1 MPKVPE
7 ISVLVLA
14 CWLAVSPPVTAG
26 EFEQN
31 AAQQVIRGQIE
42 AFKSGNNA
50 EAYSYASPTIK
61 NFFPDVSVF
70 MDMVKRGY
78 APVYAP
84 QDYAF
89 GRVKENPDGSIAQ
102 ELKVIGPDGRSW
114 TALYSLKRQPDGSWK
129 INAVR
134 LHPGNEQ
141 AVVHSAFPED
151 RSCCRAPRRTGAL
164 RSRVFAGARRR
175 IDGQRKSRCTAIVR
189 A

>member
-141 AVVHSAFPED
+141 AV
-151 RSCCRAPRRTGAL
+151 
-164 RSRVFAGARRR
+164 
-175 IDGQRKSRCTAIVR
+175 
-189 A
+189 